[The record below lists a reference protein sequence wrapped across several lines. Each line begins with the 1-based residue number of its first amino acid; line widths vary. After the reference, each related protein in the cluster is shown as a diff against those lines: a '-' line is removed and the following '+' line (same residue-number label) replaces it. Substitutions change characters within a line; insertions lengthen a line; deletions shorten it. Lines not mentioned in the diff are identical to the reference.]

1 MRTIMDLKQLRYF
14 MAIVEER
21 QITAAAR
28 RLHMAQPPLS
38 NQMKMLEDE
47 IGLKLFQ
54 RGPHHIELTEAG
66 ELLAARA
73 AQLLDMAAMTKREL
87 KDFRQGLCGTL
98 AIGTVSSSGG
108 ILMHEGM
115 QVFRAEFPRVHFEI
129 HDGNTYQLID
139 MLDRRIIEIAIV
151 RTPFNAARFNCKY
164 RQPEPMIAAMTS
176 ELDWAPEKQEIAVEE
191 LAEKSLILYAASSNC
206 CSTPSPRTTSRQKS
220 PASTTMR
227 ARQSSGPMPAS
238 ASPSHR
244 PPPSS
249 LPPITTCMSRP
260 SRRGACRRGLPP
272 YGPAMPTSPR
282 RPSTSSNSFDSVNQF
297 NGIPTVI

>member
-98 AIGTVSSSGG
+98 AIGTVSS
-108 ILMHEGM
+108 L
-115 QVFRAEFPRVHFEI
+115 VH
-129 HDGNTYQLID
+129 
-139 MLDRRIIEIAIV
+139 
-151 RTPFNAARFNCKY
+151 RT
-164 RQPEPMIAAMTS
+164 
-176 ELDWAPEKQEIAVEE
+176 
-191 LAEKSLILYAASSNC
+191 ASSYC
-206 CSTPSPRTTSRQKS
+206 LTTSGLMCLPTSFTAGQARNARIK
-220 PASTTMR
+220 PAYAFCT
-227 ARQSSGPMPAS
+227 A
-238 ASPSHR
+238 
-244 PPPSS
+244 
-249 LPPITTCMSRP
+249 
-260 SRRGACRRGLPP
+260 GAC
-272 YGPAMPTSPR
+272 
-282 RPSTSSNSFDSVNQF
+282 SS
-297 NGIPTVI
+297 

>member
-191 LAEKSLILYAASSNC
+191 LAEKSLILYRRFEQLLLDTFAAHDF
-206 CSTPSPRTTSRQKS
+206 TPEVACLNDDARTTILWANAGLGVAIAPAAAIELAAHNHLHVKTIAERSLQTRLAAIWLRDAYISS
-220 PASTTMR
+220 PAK
-227 ARQSSGPMPAS
+227 
-238 ASPSHR
+238 HF
-244 PPPSS
+244 
-249 LPPITTCMSRP
+249 LE
-260 SRRGACRRGLPP
+260 L
-272 YGPAMPTSPR
+272 
-282 RPSTSSNSFDSVNQF
+282 F
-297 NGIPTVI
+297 

>member
-1 MRTIMDLKQLRYF
+1 MDLKQLRYF

-38 NQMKMLEDE
+38 NQMKILEDE

-73 AQLLDMAAMTKREL
+73 VQLLDMAAMTKREL
-87 KDFRQGLCGTL
+87 EDFRQGLCGTL

-115 QVFRAEFPRVHFEI
+115 QAFRAEFPRVHFEI

-139 MLDRRIIEIAIV
+139 MLDRRLIEIAIV

-176 ELDWAPEKQEIAVEE
+176 ELDWAPEKQEITVEE
-191 LAEKSLILYAASSNC
+191 LAKKPLILYRRFEQLLLDTFAAHDFTPEVACLNDDARTTILWANAGLGVAIAPAAAIELAAHNHLHVKTIAEKSLQTRLAAIW
-206 CSTPSPRTTSRQKS
+206 PRDAYIFS
-220 PASTTMR
+220 PAK
-227 ARQSSGPMPAS
+227 
-238 ASPSHR
+238 HF
-244 PPPSS
+244 
-249 LPPITTCMSRP
+249 LE
-260 SRRGACRRGLPP
+260 L
-272 YGPAMPTSPR
+272 
-282 RPSTSSNSFDSVNQF
+282 F
-297 NGIPTVI
+297 

>member
-1 MRTIMDLKQLRYF
+1 MDLKQLRYF

-66 ELLAARA
+66 NLLAARA

-115 QVFRAEFPRVHFEI
+115 QAFRAEFPRVHFEI
-129 HDGNTYQLID
+129 HAGRTNSTFGGTVATLRVVTVKKR
-139 MLDRRIIEIAIV
+139 DRR
-151 RTPFNAARFNCKY
+151 
-164 RQPEPMIAAMTS
+164 
-176 ELDWAPEKQEIAVEE
+176 W
-191 LAEKSLILYAASSNC
+191 
-206 CSTPSPRTTSRQKS
+206 PSPSRKS
-220 PASTTMR
+220 ARLTMAPKTR
-227 ARQSSGPMPAS
+227 PEF
-238 ASPSHR
+238 SPCS
-244 PPPSS
+244 
-249 LPPITTCMSRP
+249 M
-260 SRRGACRRGLPP
+260 
-272 YGPAMPTSPR
+272 M
-282 RPSTSSNSFDSVNQF
+282 
-297 NGIPTVI
+297 